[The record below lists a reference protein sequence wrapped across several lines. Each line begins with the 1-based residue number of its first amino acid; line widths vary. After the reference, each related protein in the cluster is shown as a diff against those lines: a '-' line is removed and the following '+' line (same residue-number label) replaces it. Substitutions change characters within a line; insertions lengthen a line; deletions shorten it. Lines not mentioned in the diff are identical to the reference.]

1 VNNRQGRG
9 REGKGRG
16 RMGRFW
22 LLPQGQGS
30 SSSSRTTAPSA
41 FSFIRSFF
49 LSSDT
54 NSSPLLNHLHLP
66 SSTHCHVLC
75 LRTCHNSVIEPSA
88 VRYIST
94 AYTPRYYLVD
104 SGVASAYRQGERI
117 RERGEQANR
126 SKLIAI
132 SPHAGQRFLVS
143 ALVLAHRIDPVIALT
158 ARILPALISTLL
170 PYTYT
175 LTPSTTLIHPLLLPM
190 PLANY

>member
-1 VNNRQGRG
+1 
-9 REGKGRG
+9 
-16 RMGRFW
+16 MGRFW

-30 SSSSRTTAPSA
+30 SSSSRTIAPSA

-143 ALVLAHRIDPVIALT
+143 ALNCSRPPDRSRHRINCSNIACIDFHSSPLHIHLDPLDD
-158 ARILPALISTLL
+158 SH
-170 PYTYT
+170 
-175 LTPSTTLIHPLLLPM
+175 PSTVITNASCELLTWITCPTVSPL
-190 PLANY
+190 

>member
-1 VNNRQGRG
+1 
-9 REGKGRG
+9 
-16 RMGRFW
+16 MGRFW

-30 SSSSRTTAPSA
+30 SSSSRMIAPSA

-54 NSSPLLNHLHLP
+54 NSSPFSITYTYHRVP
-66 SSTHCHVLC
+66 IVTSSAYAPAINTH
-75 LRTCHNSVIEPSA
+75 TGFAGNSVIEPSA

-94 AYTPRYYLVD
+94 AYTPRYCLVD

-117 RERGEQANR
+117 RERGEKANR